1 MDLTNEL
8 FEKYENAEITI
19 EELGDIHPSKY
30 QLVDI
35 RDEVSHRYGAIPN
48 SKWIDGFME
57 QGRQGLLDR
66 EMGYVLYCMKGTQ
79 SL

>member
-35 RDEVSHRYGAIPN
+35 RD
-48 SKWIDGFME
+48 
-57 QGRQGLLDR
+57 
-66 EMGYVLYCMKGTQ
+66 
-79 SL
+79 